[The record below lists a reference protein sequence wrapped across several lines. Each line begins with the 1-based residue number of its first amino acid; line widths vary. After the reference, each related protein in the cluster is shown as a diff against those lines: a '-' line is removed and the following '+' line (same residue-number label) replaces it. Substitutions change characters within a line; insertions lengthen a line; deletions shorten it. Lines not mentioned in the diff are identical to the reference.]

1 MISTINMFLTIAS
14 NIPKTNPKYNAI
26 NKMINE
32 LDILFKK
39 SNYTKKDHKLFIT
52 NFTQIMKEM
61 K

>member
-1 MISTINMFLTIAS
+1 MLEIIGNQKVAQDFCCILCDY
-14 NIPKTNPKYNAI
+14 KTS
-26 NKMINE
+26 
-32 LDILFKK
+32 KK